1 MTSSR
6 HNILSSDWPEPSE
19 FKKSI
24 RLEFTL
30 YVSGIMLVLMLVT
43 GYVISSQYVRTVT
56 VDVID
61 KILVQ
66 ARSYSGPAGKMIIS
80 GEEPD
85 ALSLNNMCKRIAGDN
100 PGVYWAGIT
109 GADGRFLAHTDIKQV
124 VAGAG
129 WVPGTDGRYLDMLRP
144 GEGFAVTGDTV
155 YTSVPIQ
162 ESEVALG
169 RLVVAASSE
178 PIKGARRSSIVTVA
192 SITAIMILAGI
203 PVTILVLRR
212 KLRPIGLITE
222 HLKNVDFERISL
234 DVPFRSQNEFGFL
247 AETMRV
253 MGSKLDL
260 AQKELIDKERMSRD
274 LEIARE
280 IQANIL
286 PKAYPEASTFELAG
300 AYRSALE
307 VGGDYYDFIDFDN
320 GDLGILIADVSGKSL
335 PGMLVMLLTRDIVKR
350 LARSFDD
357 PANLLAA
364 VNTEVL
370 GNIKKG
376 MFVTMFFGILN
387 PKSGVFRFASA
398 GHNPLLL
405 LRADRRKPELIKTKG
420 FPLGMV
426 GPEPYGKRIEN
437 GEAKLSPA
445 DWLVLYTDGVNEAQD
460 AQGNEFGMERFI
472 GLVVAN
478 RGLPA
483 GDLVKGILDGHS
495 EFVGKTPQFDDIT
508 LIAVKWSGCA
518 ADIHTRELTERT
530 NVAR

>member
-1 MTSSR
+1 MTSSKQSM
-6 HNILSSDWPEPSE
+6 LTSDWPEPSQ

-30 YVSGIMLVLMLVT
+30 YVSGIILVLMLVT
-43 GYVISSQYVRTVT
+43 GYVISSQYVKTVT
-56 VDVID
+56 VDVVD

-85 ALSLNNMCKRIAGDN
+85 MLSLNNVCKRIAGDN
-100 PGVYWAGIT
+100 SGVFWAGIT
-109 GADGRFLAHTDIKQV
+109 GAEGRFLAHTDIKRV

-129 WVPGTDGRYLDMLRP
+129 WAPGAGGQYPEMLRS
-144 GEGFAVTGDTV
+144 GEGFDVTGDTV
-155 YTSVPIQ
+155 YTSVPIE
-162 ESEVALG
+162 ESGVVLG

-178 PIKGARRSSIVTVA
+178 PIKRARKS
-192 SITAIMILAGI
+192 SITAVAMITATMILAGI
-203 PVTILVLRR
+203 PVTILLLRR

-222 HLKNVDFERISL
+222 HLKHVDFGRISL
-234 DVPFRSQNEFGFL
+234 DVPFRSENEFGFL

-253 MGSKLDL
+253 MGSKLNL

-280 IQANIL
+280 IQASIL
-286 PKAYPEASTFELAG
+286 PRAYPDRPTFRIAG
-300 AYRSALE
+300 EYRSALE

-350 LARSFDD
+350 LARSFAD
-357 PANLLAA
+357 PAELLAA
-364 VNTEVL
+364 VNTEVI

-376 MFVTMFFGILN
+376 MFVTMFFGILDAG
-387 PKSGVFRFASA
+387 SGVFRFASA

-405 LRADRRKPELIKTKG
+405 LRAGRNRPELIKTKG

-426 GPEPYGKRIEN
+426 GPEAYAKRIEN
-437 GEAKLSPA
+437 GEVRLSPS
-445 DWLVLYTDGVNEAQD
+445 DWLILYTDGVNEAQNAGGD
-460 AQGNEFGMERFI
+460 EFGMERFLD
-472 GLVVAN
+472 LVVAN
-478 RGLPA
+478 HGLPPE
-483 GDLVKGILDGHS
+483 DLVAAVLDGHS
-495 EFVGKTPQFDDIT
+495 AFVGTASQFDDIT
-508 LIAVKWSGCA
+508 LIAVKWSGHA
-518 ADIHTRELTERT
+518 ADIPNRGLAERT
-530 NVAR
+530 NVSA